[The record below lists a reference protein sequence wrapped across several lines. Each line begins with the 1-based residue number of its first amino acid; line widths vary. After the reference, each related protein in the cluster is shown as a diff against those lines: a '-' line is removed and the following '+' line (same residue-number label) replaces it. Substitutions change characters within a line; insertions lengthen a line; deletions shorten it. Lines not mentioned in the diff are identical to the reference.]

1 VSVTRLAGSAKLLRA
16 MNSSA
21 TLAHLLRSGRLTRAE
36 LRELT
41 GLSKPT
47 SSEMLRLLTEAGLAV
62 VAGRTSG
69 ALGPTAA
76 IYAPNADAAYVAALS
91 VRDTTGEDRPGLA
104 VALCDFRGE
113 VRDRSERWIDFAEV
127 SPGDAVAEAVL
138 ESCRRAEIDP
148 RRVRHVQIGVAGAYD
163 PTRDV
168 IHHVD
173 VPGWRGSGVLGA
185 IRDRVA
191 AALDGDDD
199 VTVALENDVK
209 LAAIAERHRGVAADV
224 DSFVLLWL
232 GYGIGLATDLGG
244 GLLRGARGG
253 AGEIGYVPLH
263 PDAAAGPAE
272 GRVEGRGEGRG
283 EGPARPVG
291 PLDLQDLIGG
301 PAVLRLAAEVGIT
314 AHTSGEAITAAIA
327 DGHDGVVQALA
338 RRIAF
343 VLATVVAVLDPPL
356 VVLAGETGQ
365 AGGAMLR
372 DAVVAA
378 MSQPTSHSELA
389 TTNEDVHIAVTAVAD
404 DAVLLGGLDAGLHAV
419 RESLIS
425 SLANP
430 TLE

>member
-1 VSVTRLAGSAKLLRA
+1 MTRLAGSAKLLRA

-69 ALGPTAA
+69 ALGPTAE

-113 VRDRSERWIDFAEV
+113 VRDRSERWIDFAQV
-127 SPGDAVAEAVL
+127 GPGDAVAEAVL
-138 ESCRRAEIDP
+138 ETCRRAEIDP

-163 PTRDV
+163 PTLDV

-191 AALDGDDD
+191 AALDGDDE

-209 LAAIAERHRGVAADV
+209 LAAIAERHRGVAADA

-244 GLLRGARGG
+244 VLLRGTRGG

-263 PDAAAGPAE
+263 PEGTAGP
-272 GRVEGRGEGRG
+272 GK
-283 EGPARPVG
+283 GPV
-291 PLDLQDLIGG
+291 DLQDLIGG
-301 PAVLRLAAEVGIT
+301 PAVLRLAAEAGIT

-327 DGHDGVVQALA
+327 AGRDGVVQALA

-389 TTNEDVHIAVTAVAD
+389 TTVATTNEDVHVAVTAVAD

-425 SLANP
+425 SLADP

>member
-1 VSVTRLAGSAKLLRA
+1 VTRLAGSAKLLRA

-69 ALGPTAA
+69 ALGPTAE
-76 IYAPNADAAYVAALS
+76 IYAPNADAAYVVALS

-104 VALCDFRGE
+104 VAMCDFRGE
-113 VRDRSERWIDFAEV
+113 VRERSERWIDFAEV

-138 ESCRRAEIDP
+138 ETCRRAEVDP
-148 RRVRHVQIGVAGAYD
+148 GRVRHVRIGVAGAYD
-163 PTRDV
+163 HTTDV

-185 IRDRVA
+185 IRSRVT
-191 AALDGDDD
+191 AALGRLDAP
-199 VTVALENDVK
+199 TVALENDVN
-209 LAAIAERHRGVAADV
+209 LAAIAERHRGVAADA
-224 DSFVLLWL
+224 DSFALLWL

-244 GLLRGARGG
+244 TLLRGAHGG

-263 PDAAAGPAE
+263 SYDEEGAAGP
-272 GRVEGRGEGRG
+272 V
-283 EGPARPVG
+283 
-291 PLDLQDLIGG
+291 DLQDLIGG
-301 PAVLRLAAEVGIT
+301 PPVVRLAARHGIT
-314 AHTSGEAITAAIA
+314 APTAEEALTTAIA
-327 DGHDGVVQALA
+327 RGRHGVVEVFA

-343 VLATVVAVLDPPL
+343 VLASVVAVLDPPL
-356 VVLAGETGQ
+356 VVLAGEVGR
-365 AGGAMLR
+365 AGGEALR

-378 MSQPTSHSELA
+378 MAQHTTHAELA
-389 TTNEDVHIAVTAVAD
+389 SHEDVRVAVTAVAD
-404 DAVLLGGLDAGLHAV
+404 DAVLLGGLDAGLRTV

-425 SLANP
+425 SLADP
-430 TLE
+430 TSD